1 MASKSVFSNPE
12 YSGAAPRSGFSPDQD
27 RTFTMSTGMLLPVYT
42 KILYPGDKISGF
54 PQFFLRTEQLVRPAM
69 ADVDLFV
76 DVFFVPFRHLFSL
89 FDQWYTQIDD
99 RSSDLVSIFSSND
112 GRLPVVAQ
120 DSHAFKWMTKTI
132 FNSYSNIG
140 QSTYSPLV
148 GPGIHRLL
156 DMLGYNPQSIFYNLQ
171 APSLDSLTNILP
183 EYRGIVLN
191 NDMPG
196 FCPYKFMAYQ
206 KIYFDYYRDTE
217 FENNKVSAYNLDS
230 VLASGNYSF
239 YPESKNSPYLE
250 IFKLRYRNRS
260 RDYYTNIHVSPL
272 FNGIGMLNNAASNL
286 AKMNTWL
293 SFDNPGISW
302 NGRSVYNEIS
312 GSGYFDGSGSGST
325 GFDSGRWKQQDG
337 NPLSEDNPATTSVD
351 SQQFYYFD
359 SNDNAVDIK
368 HDHSFNVD
376 VQGDVSFEGS
386 MQLASLR
393 GAFAYDKLLRITQM
407 AGKHVDDQIF
417 AHFGVKVPQGISNEV
432 YKLKSYHTLIHFGEV
447 LSTAATDDAD
457 LAEMA
462 GKGVAMLGS
471 KEEFDFTV
479 PGIPGICMA
488 IMSASPRY
496 RYIGAV
502 EKDGFKTTLPDF
514 FKPVLDH
521 QGQQPIFGYE
531 FGKSS
536 LTPTDLRGW
545 QWRYMEDKVKI
556 NKVSYVFATVSK
568 NPWSMVSEAPIRYN
582 NENVEK
588 WNAVSPHDLHNI
600 FVTVYNQDH
609 YAWPDGGDSPAPAI
623 WNYPVADNYVQW
635 LSSYLTDPFTVDF
648 HMECNVVSEMS
659 TFGEPSLN
667 GI

>member
-42 KILYPGDKISGF
+42 KILYPGDTISGF

-69 ADVDLFV
+69 ADVDVFV

-99 RSSDLVSIFSSND
+99 RSSDLVRIFTSNG

-120 DSHAFKWMTKTI
+120 DAHAFKWMTKTI
-132 FNSYSNIG
+132 FNSYSYIG

-156 DMLGYNPQSIFYNLQ
+156 DMLGYNPQSIFYNLVP
-171 APSLDSLTNILP
+171 PSSDSLTNILP
-183 EYRGIVLN
+183 EYRNIVLH

-217 FENNKVSAYNLDS
+217 FETNKVSAYNLDS
-230 VLASGNYSF
+230 VLASANYSF
-239 YPESKNSPYLE
+239 YPDSETSPYLE

-260 RDYYTNIHVSPL
+260 RDYFTNIHVSPL
-272 FNGIGMLNNAASNL
+272 FNGIGMLANASQTLSSMNN
-286 AKMNTWL
+286 WL
-293 SFDNPGISW
+293 KN
-302 NGRSVYNEIS
+302 S
-312 GSGYFDGSGSGST
+312 GSILQGSESVLAEVPGYGHLQKTININKATGNDST
-325 GFDSGRWKQQDG
+325 RWRYYDNDSLEEA
-337 NPLSEDNPATTSVD
+337 NVAETHPSNSL
-351 SQQFYYFD
+351 YD
-359 SNDNAVDIK
+359 SNRNSFLK
-368 HDHSFNVD
+368 HDHL
-376 VQGDVSFEGS
+376 FEHQIS
-386 MQLASLR
+386 LNEVVPNSDYLALANLR

-471 KEEFDFTV
+471 KDKFKFTV

-496 RYIGAV
+496 RYIGAI

-531 FGKSS
+531 FGRSAF
-536 LTPTDLRGW
+536 TPTDQFGW
-545 QWRYMEDKVKI
+545 QWRYMEDKVKV
-556 NKVSYVFATVSK
+556 NKVSYVFATISK
-568 NPWSMVSEAPIRYN
+568 NPWSMVSTTPYRSN
-582 NENVEK
+582 NENAEK

-600 FVTVYNQDH
+600 FVTQYNQDH
-609 YAWPDGGDSPAPAI
+609 YAWPDGGSSPAPAI
-623 WNYPVADNYVQW
+623 WNYPVANNYVEW